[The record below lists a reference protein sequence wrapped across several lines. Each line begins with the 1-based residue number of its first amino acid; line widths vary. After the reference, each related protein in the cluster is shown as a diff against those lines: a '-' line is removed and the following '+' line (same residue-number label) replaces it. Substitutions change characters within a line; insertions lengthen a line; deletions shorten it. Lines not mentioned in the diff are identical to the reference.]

1 MGKKYWWLKLPE
13 DFFRQLEI
21 KKLRR
26 IAGGDTYTIIYLKMM
41 LLSLK
46 TEGCIAYDCEE
57 DDFIENL
64 ALDIDEDEDNV
75 GIAVAFLIK
84 NGLLQTTDKKCEK
97 VLPKAVEAIGSE
109 TAAASRMREM
119 RERKKAQ
126 ESVTMLHDCYKSVTP
141 ALRRDREELE
151 LDIDLDKDT
160 ELQQQQE
167 SKKPRKEVVV
177 VDSPFAFWEKN
188 MGAMTEYI
196 AQYIQALIADYG
208 EVTVL
213 EGMQIALKQ
222 GKRHIA
228 YVEGCC
234 KNIHAGATKPESKE
248 LLF

>member
-26 IAGGDTYTIIYLKMM
+26 VAGGDTYTIIYLKMM

-46 TEGCIAYDCEE
+46 TEGCIGYDCPE

-75 GIAVAFLIK
+75 GIAVAFLTK
-84 NGLLQTTDKKCEK
+84 NGLLQRTDKQTER
-97 VLPKAVEAIGSE
+97 VLPKAVQAIGSE

-119 RERKKAQ
+119 RERKKEQ
-126 ESVTMLHDCYKSVTP
+126 QSVTLLHESYESVTP
-141 ALRRDREELE
+141 ALRRDREELNLE
-151 LDIDLDKDT
+151 LDIDLELEQEQQTKTKEIKD
-160 ELQQQQE
+160 
-167 SKKPRKEVVV
+167 EVVV
-177 VDSPFAFWEKN
+177 VNNPFTFWEKN
-188 MGAMTEYI
+188 MGLMTEYI
-196 AQYIQALIADYG
+196 SQYIQVLIKDYG
-208 EVTVL
+208 ELTVM
-213 EGMQIALKQ
+213 EGMQAALKQ
-222 GKRHIA
+222 GKRNIA

-234 KNIHAGATKPESKE
+234 KNIHSGNAKPEKKE